1 MTKQAP
7 EFPVFPVAAIPV
19 AAEQAGTPAYVYD
32 ESVIIEKCQN
42 ILAMP
47 NAYGLEPRFAM
58 KANSSRALLQI
69 IAGQGINIDASSVNE
84 ALRARAAGIP
94 AARIMLTTQEVPYGK
109 QRENLEMLMLEGM
122 RYNVCSPRQLE
133 KIADFAAE
141 HAFPLSMRVHPGVG
155 SGESATRNTGD
166 KYSCFGVHLS
176 DLQAALAFAREK
188 GLVFDQV
195 HTHIGSGGDPAVWR
209 DNIDRELGFV
219 EQFFPDAVRVSFG
232 GGFRVARVP
241 GEEAADVQALGHYA
255 KQRFEDFKRR
265 TGRELIME
273 VEPGTYIVAN
283 AGYALT
289 RVIDLKQTGE
299 DGFEFIVVDG
309 GMEVNTRPLLYGSQ
323 HPLFVVSAEGE
334 LLSSDLDA
342 EAGSAPVASHV
353 VVGRCC
359 ESGDSQ
365 TLDSEGHISPRPLA
379 KPAPGDFLVI
389 GGCGAYCAAMSPF
402 NYNSHAQAPEV
413 LIRTDDSVKIIRKPQ
428 PLEQIWQNESGLD
441 G

>member
-1 MTKQAP
+1 MISQAP
-7 EFPVFPVAAIPV
+7 EFPVFPLSVIPV
-19 AAEQAGTPAYVYD
+19 VAELVGTPAYLYD
-32 ESVIIEKCQN
+32 EAVIIEKCRN

-58 KANSSRALLQI
+58 KANSSRALLRI

-94 AARIMLTTQEVPYGK
+94 ADRIMLTTQEVPYGE
-109 QRENLEMLMLEGM
+109 QRENLERLMLEGM

-133 KIADFAAE
+133 KIADFAAA
-141 HAFPLSMRVHPGVG
+141 HDFPLSMRVHPGVG

-176 DLQAALAFAREK
+176 DLEAALAFGREK
-188 GLVFDQV
+188 GLIFDQV

-219 EQFFPDAVRVSFG
+219 ETFFPDAVRVSFG
-232 GGFRVARVP
+232 GGFCVARVP
-241 GEEAADVQALGHYA
+241 GEKAADVQALGEYA
-255 KQRFEDFKRR
+255 KQRFEDFKQR

-283 AGYALT
+283 AGYAVT
-289 RVIDLKQTGE
+289 RVIDLKKTGD
-299 DGFEFIVVDG
+299 DGFDFIVIDG

-323 HPLFVVSAEGE
+323 HPLFVVSADGDM
-334 LLSSDLDA
+334 LSSDLDA
-342 EAGSAPVASHV
+342 TAGSAEVFPQV

-365 TLDSEGHISPRPLA
+365 TLDGDGHICPRPLA
-379 KPAPGDFLVI
+379 KPVPGDFLVI

-402 NYNSHAQAPEV
+402 NYNSHAQAPET
-413 LIRTDDSVKIIRKPQ
+413 LLRTDGSLEIIRNPQ
-428 PLEQIWQNESGLD
+428 PLEQIWQNEIG
-441 G
+441 

>member
-1 MTKQAP
+1 MTSQAP
-7 EFPVFPVAAIPV
+7 EFPVFPLSVIPAVAD
-19 AAEQAGTPAYVYD
+19 QAGTPAYLYD

-47 NAYGLEPRFAM
+47 HAYGLAPRFAM

-69 IAGQGINIDASSVNE
+69 IVSQGIHIDASSVNE
-84 ALRARAAGIP
+84 ALRARAAGI
-94 AARIMLTTQEVPYGK
+94 AAGKIMLTTQEVPCGK
-109 QRENLEMLMLEGM
+109 QRENLEKLMLEGM

-133 KIADFAAE
+133 KIADFAGA
-141 HAFPLSMRVHPGVG
+141 HSFPLSMRVHPGVG

-176 DLQAALAFAREK
+176 DLEDTLAFGRDK

-195 HTHIGSGGDPAVWR
+195 HTHIGSGGDPVVWR

-219 EQFFPDAVRVSFG
+219 EEFFPDAVRVSFG
-232 GGFRVARVP
+232 GGFCVARVP
-241 GEEAADVQALGHYA
+241 GEKAADVQALGEYA
-255 KQRFEDFKRR
+255 KQRFKDFKRR

-289 RVIDLKQTGE
+289 RVIDLKKTGR
-299 DGFEFIVVDG
+299 DGFDFIVVDG

-323 HPLFVVSAEGE
+323 HPLFVVSKEGD
-334 LLSSDLDA
+334 LLSSELDPS
-342 EAGSAPVASHV
+342 AGSAALLPQV

-365 TLDSEGHISPRPLA
+365 TLDGEGHIALRPLA
-379 KPAPGDFLVI
+379 KPAIGDFVVI

-402 NYNSHAQAPEV
+402 NYNSHTQAPET
-413 LIRTDDSVKIIRKPQ
+413 LLRPDKSVEIIRKPQ
-428 PLEQIWQNESGLD
+428 PLEQVWQNESGLD
-441 G
+441 A